1 MLESQTVKAKKGL
14 QIIQSNSL
22 IHRHPPWGAGT
33 DQRPTIRTKLESDS
47 WNARC
52 KCHPNRKNTHGQKQ
66 KLSGTSGKLLWTL
79 WQVLHT
85 YLSGVLAPW
94 AAAHDTTVSTARR
107 QGKSKGL
114 RYCVPQLTKQDTASS
129 QIRYA
134 RNFKAR
140 EAFLALKASGS
151 LRRIKGTGEVPGSLG
166 TLTWWWNSTSS
177 SSWTPQNSHGMT
189 TLSSTGGELLKPIK
203 DSNWSLADCRI
214 SFWKITSGSST
225 PRGEVLP
232 TLSGG
237 KAHEGLQLVCLKKHR
252 LKQNK
257 KKRKKEKTQKLRNK
271 LNSENIFRK
280 SQHFHNA

>member
-22 IHRHPPWGAGT
+22 IHRHPPWGAGM

-47 WNARC
+47 RFLKC
-52 KCHPNRKNTHGQKQ
+52 KTQMPPQQEEHTWSKAEIVRDLRETPLNPLASPPHLLTWSPGSLSCSSWYNGFHCQKAGKVQ
-66 KLSGTSGKLLWTL
+66 RPEVLCTS
-79 WQVLHT
+79 
-85 YLSGVLAPW
+85 
-94 AAAHDTTVSTARR
+94 AHETGHSH
-107 QGKSKGL
+107 
-114 RYCVPQLTKQDTASS
+114 S

-151 LRRIKGTGEVPGSLG
+151 LQRIKGTGEVPGSLG

-177 SSWTPQNSHGMT
+177 SSWTPQNSHGIT

-257 KKRKKEKTQKLRNK
+257 KKERKKKQR
-271 LNSENIFRK
+271 S
-280 SQHFHNA
+280 